1 MTEEVPFRSVRVTLS
16 DEAMAMVAELR
27 RTGSLRSDSAT
38 IEECI
43 RAVYDVYED
52 MQMMGRVAKQQERK
66 VSINEQAE
74 SYRRHVIRL
83 SRFFPKEG

>member
-1 MTEEVPFRSVRVTLS
+1 MTEEAPFKSVRVTLS
-16 DEAMAMVAELR
+16 AEAMAMVAELR
-27 RTGSLRSDSAT
+27 RTGSFRSDSAT

-83 SRFFPKEG
+83 SRFFPKGG